1 MFVSVNVS
9 RYLLVFP
16 CLQWARSKS
25 WDSPP
30 RTARDLISFSPSQ
43 RQSLLGLCHFNKE
56 SFLSCPGSA
65 APALQQQQ
73 ALSRCCTGHFP
84 GNFCN
89 FCLLLSLC
97 WVPALLSLLII
108 SSSFLRGCL
117 LIFLPLVKPSL
128 LSSHRDLFPSL
139 LLLFSFFLLITRRVP
154 ERSSALKWRE
164 ILKNELVMRAINQSS
179 LQPQQYEWVCW
190 NERADEKWGTWIIW
204 GSDVETFLYKVQRET
219 LPSHGRG
226 CPAGILIFSTQF
238 LPAGSRGGFGGP
250 GGVSVSVGAG
260 RCAHLALLTW
270 SLQQDISC
278 CSSQQPQTCTV
289 CTLELQI

>member
-1 MFVSVNVS
+1 MWTDICWFFRACSEPAAS
-9 RYLLVFP
+9 PGIHLRELLGIWSPFP
-16 CLQWARSKS
+16 HL
-25 WDSPP
+25 
-30 RTARDLISFSPSQ
+30 RDNPCWGCAILIKSPS
-43 RQSLLGLCHFNKE
+43 S
-56 SFLSCPGSA
+56 
-65 APALQQQQ
+65 PALGVQP
-73 ALSRCCTGHFP
+73 RPC
-84 GNFCN
+84 
-89 FCLLLSLC
+89 
-97 WVPALLSLLII
+97 
-108 SSSFLRGCL
+108 SSSRLYPGAAQGISQGISAISASCC
-117 LIFLPLVKPSL
+117 PCAECQPCSHCSSL
-128 LSSHRDLFPSL
+128 AP
-139 LLLFSFFLLITRRVP
+139 LFSGAAFSFFSLWWSRHSSPATGTSFHPYYCFFFFLLITRRVP

-270 SLQQDISC
+270 SLQQGSSC